1 MLVQLIIKNFAIIND
16 LDISFKPGMTVFTG
30 ETGAGKSIMIDALLL
45 ALGGR
50 AESSVIQP
58 NKERCVISA
67 AFETKNFPPACEWLK
82 QHELDENDEC
92 ILRRVISN
100 DGRSK
105 AFINSQN
112 VPLQLLREL
121 GSILINIHGQHEH
134 QQLLKAEKQR
144 HLLDA
149 YANHPSLL
157 TDLEKVFSEWQN
169 TQQKIQLLETKLNQ
183 QQAKN
188 ELLRYQIEELDKL
201 ELGENEY
208 SELDQEQRQ
217 LAHAEQLISSSQNIC
232 NILAN
237 DDNTN
242 ISHLLNYCST
252 QLTSLIK
259 IDASLAE
266 INELIVNA
274 ELQISEAARSL
285 ENYLANTELNPQRL
299 QWVENRLSQIMT
311 FARKHHTQAEKL
323 AQVHEQ
329 LKAEINSADEDQKQ
343 LAHFKQIVATLEK
356 QYLELATRLTKSRQQ
371 AAKKLAKQV
380 ENRLQNLAMPNSQFA
395 IQITPLEDLTWHG
408 QDKIEF
414 QASTNPGQPLQNL
427 SKVVSGGE
435 LSRISL
441 ALHVLTAESEVKPT
455 LIFDEVDTGIGGAT
469 AEVVGRL
476 LQELSQS
483 VQLLCVTHLPQVA
496 ALAKNHLRVNK
507 IIEKNQTLT
516 SVETLSNEEKIQEIA
531 RMLGGVKITKQTL
544 AHAKEMLT
552 Q

>member
-1 MLVQLIIKNFAIIND
+1 MLIQLIIKNFAIIND

-58 NKERCVISA
+58 NKERCIISA
-67 AFETKNFPPACEWLK
+67 AFDVKNFLPANQWLK

-121 GSILINIHGQHEH
+121 GNILINIHGQHEH
-134 QQLLKAEKQR
+134 QQLLKTEKQR

-149 YANHPSLL
+149 YANHSSLL
-157 TDLEKVFSEWQN
+157 TQVEKIFTEWQT
-169 TQQKIQLLETKLNQ
+169 TQQKIKQLEIKLTQ

-201 ELGENEY
+201 ELGPAEY

-217 LAHAEQLISSSQNIC
+217 LAHAEQLISTSQNIC
-232 NILAN
+232 NILTN
-237 DDNTN
+237 DESNN
-242 ISHLLNYCST
+242 ITHLLNYCSA
-252 QLTSLIK
+252 QLIPLIK
-259 IDASLAE
+259 IDSSLSDV
-266 INELIVNA
+266 NELLSNA
-274 ELQISEAARSL
+274 ELQIKEAARSL
-285 ENYLANTELNPQRL
+285 EDYLNNKELNPERL
-299 QWVENRLSQIMT
+299 QWVENRLSQVIA
-311 FARKHHTQAEKL
+311 FARKHHTQPENL
-323 AQVHEQ
+323 AQIHEQ

-343 LAHFKQIVATLEK
+343 LSHLKETVTLLEK
-356 QYLELATRLTKSRQQ
+356 QYNDLAHQLTQSRKK
-371 AAKKLAKQV
+371 AADKLTKQV
-380 ENRLQNLAMPNSQFA
+380 ESRLKNLAMPNSQFA
-395 IQITPLEDLTWHG
+395 IHITSLEDFTWYG
-408 QDKIEF
+408 KDKIEF

-441 ALHVLTAESEVKPT
+441 ALHVLTAESEIKPT

-507 IIEKNQTLT
+507 IVEKNQTLT
-516 SVETLSNEEKIQEIA
+516 SVETLNHEEKIQEIA

-552 Q
+552 V